1 VRSCLIDGEVVACG
15 DDGLPAFDRPRY
27 RRVDGT
33 VFLYAFDLLELDG
46 TDLRREPFET
56 RKATL
61 ASLLRGSLPGL
72 RFNEH
77 LTHDGGVVFR
87 PCLQNGFGRDR
98 LQAARLALP
107 IWPDEGLAQ
116 VQKSGRACSQARGGR
131 GFRILK

>member
-1 VRSCLIDGEVVACG
+1 MNQLKARSCLIDGEAVVC
-15 DDGLPAFDRPRY
+15 DDNGLAVFERLRY
-27 RRVDGT
+27 QRGGRT

-77 LTHDGGVVFR
+77 PTHEGGVVFR
-87 PCLQNGFGRDR
+87 LPARWGWRASCRNG
-98 LQAARLALP
+98 
-107 IWPDEGLAQ
+107 
-116 VQKSGRACSQARGGR
+116 SARGTAR
-131 GFRILK
+131 GARPTG